1 MKQRKEI
8 VKKKIQVPF
17 FQPLITNKDKKEMM
31 KALNSPLLTDGPKL
45 IEFEKEF
52 AKSTNSKYA
61 IGVSNATSALQLSL
75 ICSGIKK
82 GDEVIIPNLTFVA
95 TASSVILAGATP
107 VLADVD
113 DDTLNIS
120 INSIQKNIT
129 KKTRAII
136 PVHLAGMPCNMK
148 KIIDIGK
155 KNDLKIIEDCAHAI
169 GSKIGKKHV
178 GTFGD
183 AGCFS
188 FYPTKNITTIE
199 GGMIITN
206 SKELANKIRL
216 KRNHGI
222 TRTLEN
228 RYTKGKPWEYD
239 VEEPGYNFRLDEI
252 RSALGKNQIKKIK
265 EFNKKREKSFDYY
278 NSKLNKIPGII
289 VPKKSKNFTSSY
301 HLYIIRISDSFGI
314 SRDELFEKLLQNGIQ
329 TSVHYKPLNKFQV
342 CKNKAKKFDSLNK
355 SEKIYEEIISLP
367 FFTNIS
373 KNQLDIV
380 IKAIKKIQKST
391 N

>member
-1 MKQRKEI
+1 MIPMVDLKTQYELLKSEINEAINEVLSSTNFIQGPNVKQ
-8 VKKKIQVPF
+8 
-17 FQPLITNKDKKEMM
+17 
-31 KALNSPLLTDGPKL
+31 
-45 IEFEKEF
+45 FEKEIANYF
-52 AKSTNSKYA
+52 SVDSKNVFSVASGTDALHLSLLALSPDPDDEIITTPFSFISSAWPASYTNCKLVFVD
-61 IGVSNATSALQLSL
+61 IDPHTFNIDLQLL
-75 ICSGIKK
+75 EK
-82 GDEVIIPNLTFVA
+82 A
-95 TASSVILAGATP
+95 
-107 VLADVD
+107 
-113 DDTLNIS
+113 IS
-120 INSIQKNIT
+120 